1 MRLLLD
7 THVFL
12 WWITDDPHLSDRAR
26 ALIGEGGNEVFLSAA
41 SAWELVVKA
50 SLRRLETV
58 QPLERFVPDQLER
71 NGFQALPVL
80 LRHALALPDLPP
92 LHRDP
97 FDRMLVAQALTEE
110 MTLVSA
116 DREIR
121 RYPVPVAW

>member
-7 THVFL
+7 THAFL
-12 WWITDDPHLSDRAR
+12 WWITDDPRLSDRAR
-26 ALIGEGGNEVFLSAA
+26 ALIGDGGNEVFLSAA
-41 SAWELVVKA
+41 SAWELAVKA
-50 SLRRLETV
+50 SLRRVEIA

-80 LRHALALPDLPP
+80 LRHALGLSALPP

-97 FDRMLVAQALTEE
+97 FDRMLVAQALAEE
-110 MTLVSA
+110 LALVSA

-121 RYPVPVAW
+121 RYPVAVAW

>member
-7 THVFL
+7 THAFL
-12 WWITDDPHLSDRAR
+12 WWITDDARLSDRAR
-26 ALIGEGGNEVFLSAA
+26 ALIGDGGNEVFLSAA
-41 SAWELVVKA
+41 SAWELAVKA
-50 SLRRLETV
+50 SLRRVEIA

-80 LRHALALPDLPP
+80 LRHALGLPALPP

-97 FDRMLVAQALTEE
+97 FDRMLVAQALAEE
-110 MTLVSA
+110 LTLVSA

>member
-7 THVFL
+7 THAFL

-50 SLRRLETV
+50 SLRRVETV

>member
-1 MRLLLD
+1 VRLLLD
-7 THVFL
+7 THAFL

-26 ALIGEGGNEVFLSAA
+26 ALIGGGENEVFLSAA
-41 SAWELVVKA
+41 SAWELAVKA
-50 SLRRLETV
+50 ALRRVELA
-58 QPLERFVPDQLER
+58 QPLDRFVPDQLER
-71 NGFQALPVL
+71 NGFQALPVSV
-80 LRHALALPDLPP
+80 RHALALPALPP

-116 DREIR
+116 DREIW

>member
-1 MRLLLD
+1 VKLLLD
-7 THVFL
+7 THAFL
-12 WWITDDPHLSDRAR
+12 WWITDDPHLSHRAR
-26 ALIGEGGNEVFLSAA
+26 TLIGGGENEVFLSAA
-41 SAWELVVKA
+41 SAWELAVKVA
-50 SLRRLETV
+50 LGRVELE
-58 QPLERFVPDQLER
+58 QPLDRFVPDQLER
-71 NGFQALPVL
+71 NGFQALPVSV
-80 LRHALALPDLPP
+80 RHALALPALPP

>member
-7 THVFL
+7 THAFL
-12 WWITDDPHLSDRAR
+12 WWISDDAQLSERAR
-26 ALIGEGGNEVFLSAA
+26 GLIGDGRNEVFLSAA
-41 SAWELVVKA
+41 SGWELAVKA
-50 SLRRLETV
+50 ALRRVDIAE
-58 QPLERFVPDQLER
+58 PLERFLPDQLER

-80 LRHALALPDLPP
+80 LRHALALPALPP

-97 FDRMLVAQALTEE
+97 FDRMLVAQALAEE

-116 DREIR
+116 DRRIH